1 MKKWKLN
8 EVDNESIAFCYEF
21 ETLINIDWSSHLS
34 SWHVNGMLRLRFDT
48 QVIDNILKKLYWKYW
63 TSIYSHTRISPW
75 IPIVIGRCQ
84 ANFKGSSDLR
94 ADNPSGRGVVKIKLS
109 EKNGT
114 RRKVGYVKYGLR
126 RKTQSHQ
133 HRKELKNFSNQL
145 RRRLF
150 HLTVSY
156 LQRKLYSM
164 LAYIWH
170 RLCTFVSLNF
180 FFFFAP
186 DFVKQSNVV
195 GKSRK
200 SQKVGGLVLI

>member
-1 MKKWKLN
+1 M
-8 EVDNESIAFCYEF
+8 
-21 ETLINIDWSSHLS
+21 
-34 SWHVNGMLRLRFDT
+34 
-48 QVIDNILKKLYWKYW
+48 
-63 TSIYSHTRISPW
+63 
-75 IPIVIGRCQ
+75 
-84 ANFKGSSDLR
+84 
-94 ADNPSGRGVVKIKLS
+94 S

-170 RLCTFVSLNF
+170 RLCTFVSSNF
-180 FFFFAP
+180 FFLLCAWFCKTIKCRWEKSKESKGWRASF
-186 DFVKQSNVV
+186 DISDRIIHLSGSNSTFIEWQQFVYSFNSRIVEWDHIWHCDTKWDLNRMQCKYVLAWI
-195 GKSRK
+195 KSSVR
-200 SQKVGGLVLI
+200 